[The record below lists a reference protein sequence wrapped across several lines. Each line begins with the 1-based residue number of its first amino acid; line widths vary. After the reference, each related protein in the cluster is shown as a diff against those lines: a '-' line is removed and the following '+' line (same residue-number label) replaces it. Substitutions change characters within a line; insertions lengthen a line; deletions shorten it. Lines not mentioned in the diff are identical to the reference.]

1 MNIRTITTANQ
12 IHVECETV
20 LVLGYFDGLHLGH
33 QELFKKARQIADEK
47 DLKVALLTF
56 PESPKLAFVRYQSEL
71 LLHLQSPEDRFRTLK
86 KLGVDELYLIDFT
99 TDFASKTAKE
109 FIQHYV
115 SALKAKVL
123 IAGFDY
129 SFGCDKKTA
138 SDLSAYFGGQ
148 VEVIEPVLDQG
159 EKISSTR
166 IRKAVVEGRVK
177 EAARLL
183 GRPLASRGIVVHG
196 DARGRTIAYPTA
208 NLAPID
214 RTYLPSDGV
223 YVVDVDFKG
232 QTYRGMASVGKNMT
246 FDGKEL
252 RFEVNLFDFTGD
264 IYGHTLTIHW
274 LDKIREMVK
283 FDGVASLVAQLEE
296 DEAVA
301 RQWSKT

>member
-109 FIQHYV
+109 FVDQFV
-115 SALKAKVL
+115 KALRARVL

-166 IRKAVVEGRVK
+166 IRKAVLEGHVK

-183 GRPLASRGIVVHG
+183 GRPSASRGIVVHG
-196 DARGRTIAYPTA
+196 DARGRTIGYPTA

-232 QTYRGMASVGKNMT
+232 QTYRGMASVGKNVT

-274 LDKIREMVK
+274 LDKIRDMVK

-296 DEAVA
+296 DEVVA
-301 RQWSKT
+301 RQWSEL

>member
-109 FIQHYV
+109 FVDQFV
-115 SALKAKVL
+115 KALRARVL

-166 IRKAVVEGRVK
+166 IRKAVLEGHVK

-183 GRPLASRGIVVHG
+183 GRPSASRGIVVHG
-196 DARGRTIAYPTA
+196 DARGRTIGYPTA

-232 QTYRGMASVGKNMT
+232 QTYRGMASVGKNVT

-274 LDKIREMVK
+274 LDKIRDMVK

-296 DEAVA
+296 DEVVA

>member
-1 MNIRTITTANQ
+1 M
-12 IHVECETV
+12 
-20 LVLGYFDGLHLGH
+20 
-33 QELFKKARQIADEK
+33 
-47 DLKVALLTF
+47 
-56 PESPKLAFVRYQSEL
+56 
-71 LLHLQSPEDRFRTLK
+71 QSPEDRFRTLK

-109 FIQHYV
+109 FVDQFV
-115 SALKAKVL
+115 KALRARVL

-166 IRKAVVEGRVK
+166 IRKAVLEGHVK

-183 GRPLASRGIVVHG
+183 GRPSASRGIVVHG
-196 DARGRTIAYPTA
+196 DARGRTIGYPTA

-232 QTYRGMASVGKNMT
+232 QTYRGMASVGKNVT

-274 LDKIREMVK
+274 LDKIRDMVK

-296 DEAVA
+296 DEVVA
-301 RQWSKT
+301 RQWSEL

>member
-12 IHVECETV
+12 IHVECETI

-47 DLKVALLTF
+47 GLKVALLTF
-56 PESPKLAFVRYQSEL
+56 PESPKLAFVRYQPEL
-71 LLHLQSPEDRFRTLK
+71 LLHLQSPEDRFQTLK
-86 KLGVDELYLIDFT
+86 ELGVDELFLIDFT
-99 TDFASKTAKE
+99 SDFASKTAKE
-109 FIQHYV
+109 FIQQYV
-115 SALKAKVL
+115 RALKAKVL

-138 SDLSAYFGGQ
+138 SNLSAYFGGQ

-196 DARGRTIAYPTA
+196 DARGRTIGYPTA

-232 QTYRGMASVGKNMT
+232 QTYRGMASVGKNVT

-274 LDKIREMVK
+274 LDKIRDMVK

>member
-47 DLKVALLTF
+47 GLKVALLTF

-166 IRKAVVEGRVK
+166 IRKAVLEGRVK

-196 DARGRTIAYPTA
+196 DARGRTIGYPTA

-232 QTYRGMASVGKNMT
+232 QTYRGMASVGKNVT

-274 LDKIREMVK
+274 LDKIRDMVK

-301 RQWSKT
+301 RKWSKT

>member
-109 FIQHYV
+109 FVDQFV
-115 SALKAKVL
+115 KALRARVL

-166 IRKAVVEGRVK
+166 IRKAVLEGHVK

-183 GRPLASRGIVVHG
+183 GRPSASRGIVVHG
-196 DARGRTIAYPTA
+196 DARGRTIGYPTA
-208 NLAPID
+208 NLAPND

-232 QTYRGMASVGKNMT
+232 QTYRGMASVGKNVT

-274 LDKIREMVK
+274 LDKIRDMVK

-296 DEAVA
+296 DEVVA
-301 RQWSKT
+301 RQWSEL

>member
-109 FIQHYV
+109 FVDQFV
-115 SALKAKVL
+115 KALRARVL

-159 EKISSTR
+159 EKISSTC
-166 IRKAVVEGRVK
+166 IRKAVLEGHVK

-183 GRPLASRGIVVHG
+183 GRPSASRGIVVHG
-196 DARGRTIAYPTA
+196 DARGRTIGYPTA

-232 QTYRGMASVGKNMT
+232 QTYRGMASVGKNVT

-274 LDKIREMVK
+274 LDKIRDMVK

-296 DEAVA
+296 DEVVA
-301 RQWSKT
+301 RQWSEL